1 MDFYRICERTTKSGK
16 VEIYPEFLVGR
27 SRDILIQGRDFQAI
41 WDEEKGLWSTDE
53 FDVATFVDRSLF
65 EHQKNHKGQI
75 ETVVKTMSN
84 YNTGLWTSFQTWKS
98 RLPDNGQELN
108 AKLIFAD
115 STPRKE
121 DYATARLPYSLEEG
135 SPDAWG
141 TLIGT
146 LYDEDARRKAR
157 VAHRF
162 HRGWRL

>member
-108 AKLIFAD
+108 SKLIFAD

-135 SPDAWG
+135 EPVAWG
-141 TLIGT
+141 TLI
-146 LYDEDARRKAR
+146 
-157 VAHRF
+157 
-162 HRGWRL
+162 

>member
-75 ETVVKTMSN
+75 ETCLLYTSPSPRD
-84 YNTGLWTSFQTWKS
+84 GLLS
-98 RLPDNGQELN
+98 RMPSS
-108 AKLIFAD
+108 A
-115 STPRKE
+115 
-121 DYATARLPYSLEEG
+121 
-135 SPDAWG
+135 
-141 TLIGT
+141 
-146 LYDEDARRKAR
+146 
-157 VAHRF
+157 
-162 HRGWRL
+162 